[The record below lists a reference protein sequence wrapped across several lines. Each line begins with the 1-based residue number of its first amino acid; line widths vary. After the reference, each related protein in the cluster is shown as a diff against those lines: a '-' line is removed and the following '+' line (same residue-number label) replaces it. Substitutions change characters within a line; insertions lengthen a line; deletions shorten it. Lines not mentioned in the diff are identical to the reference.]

1 MELATA
7 STPPTARPH
16 SPWGLRQR
24 LIVALAVP
32 LVIIAIVSAALDYRV
47 ARQTADSAHD
57 AALADAVF
65 DLEAH
70 FRTHD
75 KDIVVDLAEEAEA
88 MIRSSTPDMLYFSV
102 RNQAGKTIAGDS
114 GLPQFEQ
121 PAGNEIRYVDGVYR
135 GLKVR
140 AAVHHFRTPKHEL
153 SVVIVETTKKRQES
167 SHRILQAMVL
177 PNLAVIIA
185 TLLVILLA
193 VRQGLLPLHLVE
205 REIASRSAS
214 DLREIDLVEQ
224 PQEIRPMLKRL
235 NELFGMLREAHSA
248 QQRFIGDAAHQLRT
262 PLAGLQTQIDL
273 AASEKIFEQHP
284 ERLAR
289 LEEATARIGHLLTQL
304 LVFARAETASPA
316 LNTFETVALEEI
328 VEKAATTFLDA
339 SLAKQI
345 DLGFEI
351 APAHVQGIPWLLREA
366 LGNLIDNALRYTPQ
380 GGVVTVRCGQAGNR
394 CFLEVE
400 DSGPGIPTDQMER
413 VFERFYR
420 VPGSPGDGCGLGLPI
435 VHEIAQ
441 VHNAK
446 VDIENL
452 PGGGLRIR
460 IAF

>member
-1 MELATA
+1 ML
-7 STPPTARPH
+7 PTARPL

-32 LVIIAIVSAALDYRV
+32 LVLIAIVSAALDFRV

-88 MIRSSTPDMLYFSV
+88 MIRSSAPDMLYFSV
-102 RNQAGKTIAGDS
+102 RNQAGKTIAGDN
-114 GLPQFEQ
+114 GLPEFEL
-121 PAGNEIRYVDGVYR
+121 PTGNEIRYADGAYR
-135 GLKVR
+135 GLKIR
-140 AAVHHFRTPKHEL
+140 AAIHRFRTPSNEL
-153 SVVIVETTKKRQES
+153 TVVIMETTKKRQES
-167 SHRILQAMVL
+167 SHRILRAMVL
-177 PNLAVIIA
+177 PNLAVIVA

-316 LNTFETVALEEI
+316 LNTFETVALEAI

-351 APAHVQGIPWLLREA
+351 APAHVQGIPWLLSEA

-380 GGVVTVRCGQAGNR
+380 GGVVTVRCGQAGDR

-400 DSGPGIPTDQMER
+400 DSGPGIPEDQMER

-446 VDIENL
+446 VEIQNL
-452 PGGGLRIR
+452 SGGGLRIR